1 MEENMAK
8 GFNPMQQIKVLQEKM
23 AKIQEELATKTVES
37 SAGGGMVTAV
47 VNGRQELVTLKLEP
61 QVVDPDDIEML
72 QDLIVAAV
80 NDALR
85 KAQEMAA
92 GDMSKLAG
100 GLNIPGLKLP
110 GLF

>member
-1 MEENMAK
+1 MVK
-8 GFNPMQQIKVLQEKM
+8 GLNPMQQVKDLQTKM
-23 AKIQEELATKTVES
+23 VKMQEELAVRTVEA

-47 VNGRQELVTLKLEP
+47 VNGRLDLVSLKIDK
-61 QVVDPDDIEML
+61 QVVDPADVEML
-72 QDLIVAAV
+72 EDLVVAAV
-80 NDALR
+80 NDGLR

-92 GDMSKLAG
+92 AEMNKLAG